1 MALPLFERLGGFAR
15 VRLIIA
21 AFYDQVLETESLG
34 AYFARADTRRL
45 IDHQTKFMAQLM
57 GGPVAFGDDVLRRA
71 HAGLGVTREDFRL
84 MAEILRDTLD
94 DHGLQPSDVDQ
105 VLREFT
111 RREALIVAR
120 EG

>member
-57 GGPVAFGDDVLRRA
+57 G
-71 HAGLGVTREDFRL
+71 AGRWRSGTTCSGAPMPGSASPASTF
-84 MAEILRDTLD
+84 A
-94 DHGLQPSDVDQ
+94 
-105 VLREFT
+105 
-111 RREALIVAR
+111 
-120 EG
+120 